1 MQQILLKHL
10 VSNHKLDTKGNCE
23 ETAIAS
29 EGQKAPGEWYIST
42 GKEPIAGEEQPIQ
55 ITKETEVQ
63 DKIVQ
68 PA

>member
-10 VSNHKLDTKGNCE
+10 VSNTEGNCE
-23 ETAIAS
+23 EIAIAI
-29 EGQKAPGEWYIST
+29 ERQKAPGEWYIST

-55 ITKETEVQ
+55 ITKGTEVQ
-63 DKIVQ
+63 YKIIQ